1 MKADEYKD
9 MLTLPHHVSETHP
22 QMPVHDRAAQ
32 FMPFAALRGYEE
44 AIGESGR
51 ETEEYAELSED
62 DKSRLDMIWSELMYA
77 YKKDIVK
84 KVTVRYFEPD
94 IIKEGGRFRTLEG
107 EILKIDQIN
116 RTMTVNDT
124 IVDMARIVDLQWSH

>member
-22 QMPVHDRAAQ
+22 QMPVRDRAAQ
-32 FMPFAALRGYEE
+32 FMPFAALSGYEQ
-44 AIGESGR
+44 AIWESGR
-51 ETEEYAELSED
+51 TTDEYEELSED
-62 DKSRLDMIWSELMYA
+62 DKSRLDMIWSELMHA
-77 YKKDIVK
+77 YKEGDVK

-94 IIKEGGRFRTLEG
+94 IKKEGGHFRTLEG
-107 EILKIDQIN
+107 ELLKIDQTN

-124 IVDMARIVDLQWSH
+124 IVDTARIVDLQWTS